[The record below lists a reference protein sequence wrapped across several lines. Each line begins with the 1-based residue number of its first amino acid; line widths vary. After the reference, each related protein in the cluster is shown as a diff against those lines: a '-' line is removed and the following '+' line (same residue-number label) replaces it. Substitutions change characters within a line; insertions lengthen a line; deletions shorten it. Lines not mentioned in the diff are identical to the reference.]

1 MMRRLFLISL
11 GCPKNRVDSEYC
23 LGLFSEIGG
32 ELVLNPEDADYV
44 IVNTCAF
51 IRPAVEESIE
61 TILELAELKKEKQFK
76 LIVSGCLPGRYKEE
90 LIKELPEVDAFLGPE
105 PFHELK
111 EALEALENGKK
122 YISLNTKN
130 YKKNN
135 QIPTRISSISPFYA
149 YLKISE
155 GCSNSCSYCTIPLI
169 RGPKRSRSFDILVSE
184 AQKLVASGIK
194 EIIIVGQDIT
204 DYKYQNKDLISLL
217 KELDKIEDLKWIRL
231 LYLHPKRITKKL
243 LEHINY
249 SSKIVPYFDI
259 PIQHASDRILN
270 LMGRGYNQKDLES
283 IFQKIRKTIP
293 NASLRTT
300 VMVGFPGE
308 TDKDFEVLLKFIEKI
323 KFDHL
328 GSFIFYP
335 EEGTPAALYK
345 KQIPL
350 KIKEERYKLIMEK
363 QQLISL
369 EKNKEK
375 VGKIIDVLIEGIS
388 EEKGDFIGRGYHQAP
403 EIDGYTYIKAN
414 SLQLGNII
422 PIKITNFKEYD
433 LIGKPI

>member
-1 MMRRLFLISL
+1 MMRRFFLISL

-32 ELVLNPEDADYV
+32 KLVLNPEDADYV
-44 IVNTCAF
+44 LVNTCAF

-105 PFHELK
+105 PFQELK

-122 YISLNTKN
+122 FISINTKN
-130 YKKNN
+130 YKKND

-169 RGPKRSRSFDILVSE
+169 RGPKRSRSFDIIVSE
-184 AQKLVASGIK
+184 AQNLVSSGIK

-231 LYLHPKRITKKL
+231 LYLHPKKITTKL
-243 LEHINY
+243 IEYINY

-308 TDKDFEVLLKFIEKI
+308 TDKDFEMLLKFIEKI

-350 KIKEERYKLIMEK
+350 KIKKERYKLIMEK

-388 EEKGDFIGRGYHQAP
+388 EKKGDFIGRGYHQAP

-414 SLQLGNII
+414 FLQLGNII